1 MSRWFFVIL
10 ATLAVI
16 DPASAGTVIG
26 DAVVQVEGC
35 SGVCVDPTGLVL
47 TARHCRLPET
57 VTVRFRDQTVTAY
70 RVYECD
76 ETEGP
81 VVYDCAGDG
90 YPFRPVAATPP
101 RVGERVW
108 TYGYPQGRGRREL
121 AFTSGPLLRWSTFE
135 YAGGHFNGN
144 VVRCVARPGWS
155 GGPLINGRG
164 EVCGLLSSCDQ
175 QTSVFIG
182 WSAVRD
188 AVTAA
193 QERIEAS
200 ADADED
206 ERPTLYVFGSVSC
219 RPCRQFRSDFADR
232 EFAAQLQKRFR
243 IEFVDVDKRPEVAR
257 RFGVTEVPTFL
268 VPGGPRVTG
277 YVGRESLLNALGIRG
292 ELTDRPPPERTVVPD
307 DSEEA
312 EAGKTSDTNDPE
324 DVETEVADRKPPAS
338 ATHHSETSTRDR
350 TSATDSRLDRL
361 NALLQTALSLTTV
374 LGATGGVAGLIAAG
388 LAACNALRRRRR
400 RIGRTGRD
408 PPVAPTSAQV
418 PTPEPPATVSVDAP
432 PPPQAIVPET
442 RFAPYERDT
451 FAEAFAWAE
460 AELARKYPG
469 SVGTL
474 ESLRGLI
481 DQYLAARGY
490 RPPASRNEP

>member
-10 ATLAVI
+10 TSLTLV
-16 DPASAGTVIG
+16 DPASAGTAIG

-35 SGVCVDPTGLVL
+35 SGVCVDPSGLVL

-57 VTVRFRDQTVTAY
+57 VTVRFRDRTVTAH
-70 RVYECD
+70 RIHQCD

-200 ADADED
+200 ADEAQD
-206 ERPTLYVFGSVSC
+206 ERPTLSVFGSVSC
-219 RPCRQFRSDFADR
+219 GPCRQFRSDFADP
-232 EFAAQLQKRFR
+232 EFAAQLQQRFR
-243 IEFVDVDKRPEVAR
+243 IEFVDVDKRPDVAR

-277 YVGRESLLNALGIRG
+277 YVGRESLLNALGIRDG
-292 ELTDRPPPERTVVPD
+292 LTDRPPPERTVVPG
-307 DSEEA
+307 DSEES

-324 DVETEVADRKPPAS
+324 HVETEVADRESSAS
-338 ATHHSETSTRDR
+338 AAHGSETATSTG
-350 TSATDSRLDRL
+350 TSETESRLDRL

-374 LGATGGVAGLIAAG
+374 LGATGGAAGLIAAG
-388 LAACNALRRRRR
+388 LAAWNALRRHRRR
-400 RIGRTGRD
+400 TGRTGRD
-408 PPVAPTSAQV
+408 PPDA
-418 PTPEPPATVSVDAP
+418 PTPEPEPPPTVSVDAP

-490 RPPASRNEP
+490 RPPASGNEP